1 MHCVVFGAKHQH
13 HVEPYAG
20 YQRYNIEQASRRMT
34 QIILLRHGQS
44 IWNRDRRF
52 TGWSDVELSPQGEQE
67 AELAG
72 QLLKKAGYTFDT
84 CFTSELKRS
93 TETLR
98 ILLSAMGLSN
108 LPIKQSW
115 RLNER
120 HYGALE
126 GVERWNAIKKFGIW
140 PVVGCQLKF
149 DASPPPLDP
158 EDKRFPGN
166 QPRYSGIIKNKLPLA
181 ESLQQAQLRMQ
192 SYWQG
197 TIVPELQNGKKILIV
212 SHKNILRTLMMQFD
226 GISDIQVM
234 KLSIATGRP
243 LVYEL
248 NNELHTVQK
257 HYVDSEYDQ

>member
-1 MHCVVFGAKHQH
+1 
-13 HVEPYAG
+13 
-20 YQRYNIEQASRRMT
+20 MT
-34 QIILLRHGQS
+34 QLILLRHGQS

-52 TGWSDVELSPQGEQE
+52 TGWSDVELSPQGVQE
-67 AELAG
+67 AEMAG
-72 QLLKKAGYTFDT
+72 RLLIKTGYTFDA

-98 ILLSAMGLSN
+98 ILLSIMGLN
-108 LPIKQSW
+108 NIPIQQSW

-126 GVERWNAIKKFGIW
+126 GIERWTAIKEFGIW

-149 DASPPPLDP
+149 SASPPPLDSAD
-158 EDKRFPGN
+158 ERFPGN
-166 QPRYSGIIKNKLPLA
+166 QLRYSGIDRNELPLA
-181 ESLQQAQLRMQ
+181 ESLQQTHSRVQP
-192 SYWQG
+192 YWEN
-197 TIVPELQNGKKILIV
+197 TIAPEIQNGKKILIV

-257 HYVDSEYDQ
+257 HYVDSEYNQ

>member
-1 MHCVVFGAKHQH
+1 MRCVAFGVKHQH
-13 HVEPYAG
+13 RVKPHTG
-20 YQRYNIEQASRRMT
+20 YQRHNIEQARWRMT

-72 QLLKKAGYTFDT
+72 QLLKNAGYTFDT

-98 ILLSAMGLSN
+98 ILLSTMGLSN

-115 RLNER
+115 YLNER

-126 GVERWNAIKKFGIW
+126 GIERWSAIKKFGIW

-166 QPRYSGIIKNKLPLA
+166 QPRYADVIKNELPFA
-181 ESLQQAQLRMQ
+181 ESMQQTQLRMQ
-192 SYWQG
+192 SYWQR
-197 TIVPELQNGKKILIV
+197 TIVPELKNGKKILIV
-212 SHKNILRTLMMQFD
+212 SHKNILRTLIMQFD
-226 GISDIQVM
+226 GISDRQVM
-234 KLSIATGRP
+234 RLQIATGRP

-248 NNELHTVQK
+248 NNKLRTVRK
-257 HYVDSEYDQ
+257 YYVDS

>member
-1 MHCVVFGAKHQH
+1 M
-13 HVEPYAG
+13 
-20 YQRYNIEQASRRMT
+20 I

-67 AELAG
+67 AKLAG
-72 QLLKKAGYTFDT
+72 QLLKKSGYTFDA

-98 ILLSAMGLSN
+98 ILLSTMGLNN

-126 GVERWNAIKKFGIW
+126 GVERWNAIKRFGIW

-149 DASPPPLDP
+149 GASPPPLDP
-158 EDKRFPGN
+158 KDKRFPGN
-166 QPRYSGIIKNKLPLA
+166 QQRYLGIIKNELPLA
-181 ESLQQAQLRMQ
+181 ESLQQARSRMQ
-192 SYWQG
+192 PYWQK
-197 TIVPELQNGKKILIV
+197 TIIPEIKSGKRILIV
-212 SHKNILRTLMMQFD
+212 SHKNILRTLMMQLD
-226 GISDIQVM
+226 GISNLEVM

-243 LVYEL
+243 LIYEL
-248 NNELHTVQK
+248 DNKLHTIK
-257 HYVDSEYDQ
+257 KYYVGSKNNQ

>member
-1 MHCVVFGAKHQH
+1 
-13 HVEPYAG
+13 
-20 YQRYNIEQASRRMT
+20 MT

-52 TGWSDVELSPQGEQE
+52 TGWSDVELSTQGKQE

-72 QLLKKAGYTFDT
+72 QLLKNAGYTFDA

-98 ILLSAMGLSN
+98 ILLSTMGLTN

-126 GVERWNAIKKFGIW
+126 GIERWAAIKKFGIW

-158 EDKRFPGN
+158 ADERFPGN
-166 QPRYSGIIKNKLPLA
+166 QLRYSGIDKNELPLA
-181 ESLQQAQLRMQ
+181 ESLQQTHSRMHP
-192 SYWQG
+192 YWEN
-197 TIVPELQNGKKILIV
+197 TIAPEIQNGKKILIV
-212 SHKNILRTLMMQFD
+212 SHKNILRTLIMQLD
-226 GISDIQVM
+226 RMSDIQIM

-248 NNELHTVQK
+248 NSKLHTVKKQ
-257 HYVDSEYDQ
+257 YVDNLHTQ

>member
-1 MHCVVFGAKHQH
+1 
-13 HVEPYAG
+13 
-20 YQRYNIEQASRRMT
+20 MT

-67 AELAG
+67 AESAG
-72 QLLKKAGYTFDT
+72 LLLKKAGYTFDT

-98 ILLSAMGLSN
+98 ILLSTMGLSN

-126 GVERWNAIKKFGIW
+126 GIERWNAIKRFGIW
-140 PVVGCQLKF
+140 PVVSCQLKF
-149 DASPPPLDP
+149 DSSPPPLDP

-166 QPRYSGIIKNKLPLA
+166 QQRYFGIIKNELPLA
-181 ESLQQAQLRMQ
+181 ESLQQARLRMQ
-192 SYWQG
+192 PYWQE
-197 TIVPELQNGKKILIV
+197 TIIPEIQKGKRVLIV
-212 SHKNILRTLMMQFD
+212 SHKNILRTLMMQLD
-226 GISDIQVM
+226 RISNIEVM

-243 LVYEL
+243 LIYEL
-248 NNELHTVQK
+248 DNKLHTIK
-257 HYVDSEYDQ
+257 KYYVESKNN

>member
-1 MHCVVFGAKHQH
+1 
-13 HVEPYAG
+13 
-20 YQRYNIEQASRRMT
+20 MT

-52 TGWSDVELSPQGEQE
+52 TGWSDVELSPLGEQE
-67 AELAG
+67 ARLAG
-72 QLLKKAGYTFDT
+72 QLLKNAGYTFDA

-98 ILLSAMGLSN
+98 ILLSTMGLSN

-126 GVERWNAIKKFGIW
+126 GINRWHAIKKFGIW
-140 PVVGCQLKF
+140 PVIGCQLKF
-149 DASPPPLDP
+149 DASPPLLDP
-158 EDKRFPGN
+158 EDERFPGN
-166 QPRYSGIIKNKLPLA
+166 QLRYSDIDRSELPLA
-181 ESLQQAQLRMQ
+181 ESLQQTHLRMRP
-192 SYWQG
+192 YWEN
-197 TIVPELQNGKKILIV
+197 TITPEIQNGKKILIV
-212 SHKNILRTLMMQFD
+212 SHKNILRTLIMQLD
-226 GISDIQVM
+226 GISDIQIM

-248 NNELHTVQK
+248 NSKLRTIQK
-257 HYVDSEYDQ
+257 KYVDTLHDK

>member
-1 MHCVVFGAKHQH
+1 
-13 HVEPYAG
+13 
-20 YQRYNIEQASRRMT
+20 MT
-34 QIILLRHGQS
+34 QLILLRHGQS

-72 QLLKKAGYTFDT
+72 RLLKKAGYTFDA

-98 ILLSAMGLSN
+98 ILLSTMGLSN

-115 RLNER
+115 HLNER

-126 GVERWNAIKKFGIW
+126 GVERWTAIKEFGIW

-149 DASPPPLDP
+149 SASPPLLDRT
-158 EDKRFPGN
+158 DKRFPGN
-166 QPRYSGIIKNKLPLA
+166 QLRYSSIDINELPLA
-181 ESLQQAQLRMQ
+181 ESLQQTLSRMHP
-192 SYWQG
+192 YWQN
-197 TIVPELQNGKKILIV
+197 TIAPEIQNGKKILIV
-212 SHKNILRTLMMQFD
+212 SHKNILRTLMMKLD
-226 GISDIQVM
+226 GIPDIQVM

-248 NNELHTVQK
+248 NNELRAVHK
-257 HYVDSEYDQ
+257 HYVDSEYDL

>member
-1 MHCVVFGAKHQH
+1 
-13 HVEPYAG
+13 
-20 YQRYNIEQASRRMT
+20 MT
-34 QIILLRHGQS
+34 QLILLRHGQS

-52 TGWSDVELSPQGEQE
+52 TGWSDVELSSKGVQE
-67 AELAG
+67 AKMAG
-72 QLLKKAGYTFDT
+72 RLLMKTGYTFDG

-98 ILLSAMGLSN
+98 IVLSIMGLN
-108 LPIKQSW
+108 KIPIQQSW

-126 GVERWNAIKKFGIW
+126 GIERWAAIKEFGIW

-149 DASPPPLDP
+149 SASPPPLDP
-158 EDKRFPGN
+158 ADERFPGN
-166 QPRYSGIIKNKLPLA
+166 QSRYSDIDINELPLA
-181 ESLQQAQLRMQ
+181 ESLQQAHSRMQ
-192 SYWQG
+192 PYWKN
-197 TIVPELQNGKKILIV
+197 TIAPEIQNGKKILIV
-212 SHKNILRTLMMQFD
+212 SHKNILRTLIMQLD

-248 NNELHTVQK
+248 NNKLRTVQK
-257 HYVDSEYDQ
+257 QYVDTLHD

>member
-1 MHCVVFGAKHQH
+1 
-13 HVEPYAG
+13 
-20 YQRYNIEQASRRMT
+20 MT
-34 QIILLRHGQS
+34 QLILLRHGQS

-52 TGWSDVELSPQGEQE
+52 TGWSDVELSPQGVQE
-67 AELAG
+67 AEMAG
-72 QLLKKAGYTFDT
+72 RLLIKTGYTFDA

-98 ILLSAMGLSN
+98 ILLSIMGLN
-108 LPIKQSW
+108 NIPIQQSW

-126 GVERWNAIKKFGIW
+126 GIERWTAIKKFGIW

-149 DASPPPLDP
+149 SASPPPLDP
-158 EDKRFPGN
+158 ADERFPGN
-166 QPRYSGIIKNKLPLA
+166 QLRYSGIDRNELPLA
-181 ESLQQAQLRMQ
+181 ESLQQTHLRVQ
-192 SYWQG
+192 PYWEN
-197 TIVPELQNGKKILIV
+197 TIAPEIQKEKKILIV

-257 HYVDSEYDQ
+257 HYVDSEYNQ

>member
-1 MHCVVFGAKHQH
+1 
-13 HVEPYAG
+13 
-20 YQRYNIEQASRRMT
+20 MT
-34 QIILLRHGQS
+34 QLILLRHGQS

-52 TGWSDVELSPQGEQE
+52 TGWSDVELSSQGIQE
-67 AELAG
+67 AEIAG
-72 QLLKKAGYTFDT
+72 RLLLKMGYTFDA

-98 ILLSAMGLSN
+98 IVLSIMGLN
-108 LPIKQSW
+108 NIPTQQSW

-126 GVERWNAIKKFGIW
+126 GIERWAAIKEFGIW

-149 DASPPPLDP
+149 SASPPPLDP
-158 EDKRFPGN
+158 ADERFPGN
-166 QPRYSGIIKNKLPLA
+166 QLRYSGIDRNKLPLA
-181 ESLQQAQLRMQ
+181 ESLQQTRSRMQ
-192 SYWQG
+192 PYWEN
-197 TIVPELQNGKKILIV
+197 TIAPEIKNGKKILIV
-212 SHKNILRTLMMQFD
+212 SHKNILRTLIMQLD

-248 NNELHTVQK
+248 NNELRTVQK
-257 HYVDSEYDQ
+257 HYVDSE

>member
-1 MHCVVFGAKHQH
+1 
-13 HVEPYAG
+13 
-20 YQRYNIEQASRRMT
+20 MT

-52 TGWSDVELSPQGEQE
+52 TGWSDVDLSPQGEKE
-67 AELAG
+67 AVLAG
-72 QLLKKAGYTFDT
+72 QLLKNAGYTFDA

-98 ILLSAMGLSN
+98 ILLSTMELSN

-158 EDKRFPGN
+158 ADERFPGN
-166 QPRYSGIIKNKLPLA
+166 QLRYSGINRNELPLA
-181 ESLQQAQLRMQ
+181 ESLQQTHLRMYP
-192 SYWQG
+192 YWEN
-197 TIVPELQNGKKILIV
+197 TIAPEIQNGKKILIV
-212 SHKNILRTLMMQFD
+212 SHKNILRTLIMQLD

-243 LVYEL
+243 LLYEL
-248 NNELHTVQK
+248 NSKLHTIQK
-257 HYVDSEYDQ
+257 QYVDTLHD